1 MSQAIR
7 AVAANDDDVTPVPLP
22 TAPAATV
29 EARVDACRDDVRRVE
44 RKLGDLARQQD
55 EHAAASRRRD
65 ESTRGAVAHNTDEI
79 FRLSQTL
86 TAMGKHLGMSDAELR
101 RDGKVTRAIAL
112 VRIPFLLASG
122 ALLLRLVQ
130 AYAASKGVHL

>member
-1 MSQAIR
+1 MSAMR
-7 AVAANDDDVTPVPLP
+7 AADPLSPADAYSIAAS
-22 TAPAATV
+22 
-29 EARVDACRDDVRRVE
+29 VDACRDDVRRVE
-44 RKLGDLARQQD
+44 RKLD

-130 AYAASKGVHL
+130 LYLKGH